1 MAKLW
6 SVTVKHK
13 QEWVIKVAVIKIRE
27 DAKSRNFHL
36 IIILSRCN
44 FLYKTREKRISKH
57 SIIDANIWQ
66 IITENAE
73 NCG

>member
-1 MAKLW
+1 MKRD
-6 SVTVKHK
+6 SKT
-13 QEWVIKVAVIKIRE
+13 QTRMSKVAVIKIRE

-36 IIILSRCN
+36 IIILFRCN
-44 FLYKTREKRISKH
+44 FLYKIREKRISKH

-73 NCG
+73 NCGWYILK